1 LEGSQACVRP
11 KTPQPRTLCGRSQAM
26 RGASFPCREMWV
38 WVWVWVLHGY
48 VCRRAVVGAGGG
60 SNTASSACSF
70 ELRAG
75 LGDLRHRGINPSVS
89 RALGRPTAFLDWHRS
104 FGSDVTRSHP
114 FFEAPPDV
122 SGLTS
127 HTHWQSRTPKWR
139 LFVVA
144 RTRELKGKNGM
155 GRRQPP

>member
-1 LEGSQACVRP
+1 MEGSQACVRP

-38 WVWVWVLHGY
+38 WCGY
-48 VCRRAVVGAGGG
+48 CTGMCAAGQLSAPGVAA
-60 SNTASSACSF
+60 TASSACSF

-127 HTHWQSRTPKWR
+127 RTHWQSRTPKWR

-144 RTRELKGKNGM
+144 RTREVKGKNGM